1 MGAAVTVSTA
11 RFGAVTV
18 DEDEI
23 ITLADGLLG
32 FVRFQRMII
41 VPVNDDGLFWWLQS
55 VDDPDLAFLSVVPW
69 AFFVDY
75 ELALSEDDQQ
85 RLSLATADDALVYC
99 LVTVHDDPRSYTANL
114 LGPVVVHRALR
125 LGRQVVLDADVSTR
139 APLGGAT

>member
-85 RLSLATADDALVYC
+85 RLSLATTSSPTD
-99 LVTVHDDPRSYTANL
+99 
-114 LGPVVVHRALR
+114 
-125 LGRQVVLDADVSTR
+125 
-139 APLGGAT
+139 